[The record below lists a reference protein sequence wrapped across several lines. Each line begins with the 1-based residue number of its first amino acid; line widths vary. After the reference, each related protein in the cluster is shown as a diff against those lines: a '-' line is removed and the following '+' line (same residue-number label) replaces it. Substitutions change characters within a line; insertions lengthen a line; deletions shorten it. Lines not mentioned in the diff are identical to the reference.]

1 MELSSGLQTL
11 EDKKKL
17 ARIFILSEINLHNEL
32 LAYVIRKEFISPVKL
47 IEHIDHIPKESD
59 RKNTV
64 NFLLIDCT
72 KFSFEYVLKH
82 ITVSINNFNSS
93 TYIAIFNLI
102 YGTGVEKIALGK
114 HITGFFYKNDNLDMV
129 LKGIEK
135 ILKGDIW
142 ISRDILTE
150 FAFTNIEQKLYYIQ
164 QNTNLTQREIE
175 ILKLLSIGV
184 TNEEIAEK
192 TFITLNTVKTHL
204 YNIYKKIKVKNRLQA
219 IFWAD
224 KNL

>member
-1 MELSSGLQTL
+1 MGQSSSLQKV
-11 EDKKKL
+11 EDKKRL
-17 ARIFILSEINLHNEL
+17 ACIYILSEVNLHNEL
-32 LAYVIRKEFISPVKL
+32 LAYVIQKEFSSPVRL
-47 IEHIDHIPKESD
+47 IEHIDLIPKD
-59 RKNTV
+59 NGNNQTT

-82 ITVSINNFNSS
+82 ITVSISNFNS
-93 TYIAIFNLI
+93 TTCIAIFNLN

-114 HITGFFYKNDNLDMV
+114 HITGFFYKNDNLNMV

-135 ILKGDIW
+135 ILRGDIW

-150 FAFTNIEQKLYYIQ
+150 FAFTNIKQKLFYIQ
-164 QNTNLTQREIE
+164 KNTNLTQREIE

-219 IFWAD
+219 IFWVD

>member
-1 MELSSGLQTL
+1 MGQSPVEQM
-11 EDKKKL
+11 KHKNI
-17 ARIFILSEINLHNEL
+17 RIYILSEINLHNEL
-32 LAYVIRKEFISPVKL
+32 LAYVVQKEFGSPVKL
-47 IEHIDHIPKESD
+47 IEHIDLIPKENNHSEI
-59 RKNTV
+59 T
-64 NFLLIDCT
+64 NFLLIDCI

-82 ITVSINNFNSS
+82 ITVSIKNYNSS
-93 TYIAIFNLI
+93 NCIAIFNLQ

-114 HITGFFYKNDNLDMV
+114 HITGFFYKNDNLNMV

-135 ILKGDIW
+135 ILRGDIW

-150 FAFTNIEQKLYYIQ
+150 FAFSNIKQKLYFIQ
-164 QNTNLTQREIE
+164 KNTNLTQREIE
-175 ILKLLSIGV
+175 ILRLLSIGV

-204 YNIYKKIKVKNRLQA
+204 YNIYKKINVKNRLQA

-224 KNL
+224 KNI

>member
-1 MELSSGLQTL
+1 MENKTKTIHIYL
-11 EDKKKL
+11 
-17 ARIFILSEINLHNEL
+17 LSEMNLHNEL
-32 LAYVIRKEFISPVKL
+32 LAYVIQKEFSSPVKL
-47 IEHIDHIPKESD
+47 IEHIDMIPKENDS
-59 RKNTV
+59 KNNI
-64 NFLLIDCT
+64 NFLLIDCL

-82 ITVSINNFNSS
+82 ITVSLSDFNSS
-93 TYIAIFNLI
+93 IYIAIFNLN

-114 HITGFFYKNDNLDMV
+114 HVTGFFYKNDNLNMV

-135 ILKGDIW
+135 ILKGDLW

-150 FAFTNIEQKLYYIQ
+150 FAFSNIKQKLYYIQ
-164 QNTNLTQREIE
+164 KDTKLTQREIE